1 MNKKFFNLLLM
12 GALAVASIGTVS
24 SCKDYDDDIN
34 NLQEQIDKAA
44 LKTEVDALK
53 TTVTNAQTAAA
64 TAQTTAESAL
74 AKAGTNATDIAAV
87 KATAAELGQ
96 KVADAITKAE
106 NAQDAAENAQDAADE
121 ANAAIAELD
130 EKVQELAEAHATF
143 VTTTQLLEDLNDLE
157 EKITNAYTEQID
169 GLKDTL
175 AIYKSA
181 IDQLYSAVT
190 GVELIGSWS
199 AQTGFTTAGTTTYTT
214 TFNPFNVEITCG
226 KVGANYTFGKDDA
239 CYGNGSAADGHKY
252 SANSTVTY
260 VKDTP
265 FSYSDGELVVRV
277 NPTNAALTKD
287 MIKFIDSKGNDLDD
301 VIEVVEVK
309 KFDKLLTRGTG
320 NKTGLWTLTLKS
332 KKDGDGLDKAVKSSS
347 KQVLYA
353 IGVNNT
359 KSQAETV
366 ADAKDRYVVSTYDA
380 TFSVAAYVAPTSLA
394 DVEVKSASKTTWTKI
409 GSAIVNDD
417 GTPLISVNNGETF
430 EVRFTDAAAYLPNA
444 EYFYV
449 VLDDKHAGISAA
461 SEYNAWQS
469 YDYEGL
475 REMIAVNHGEGKA
488 TLKVTIPS
496 TQQVGDEIQFRV
508 FAIDYTGT
516 VIPNKA
522 FRVYVGADRNVASVT
537 GDLKIAGYQSM
548 ETDLLPITG
557 TLKAGSTLPATVK
570 VKNEGGDEEDAVEL
584 KATYYKEDKKS
595 VVTKPEEA
603 KYVQFTVK
611 DEDTHSV
618 ASTTAATLQKLTD
631 GAVAT
636 GVIGGKDADDKVV
649 INQIDVTLTKVMPTS
664 ADVDKYYE
672 NAGTAWKASQLVD
685 GVYTAYLYPVGNA
698 WTTAWNESNPVK
710 GYKDLKQAINNL
722 PSDTHATLTVAN
734 VSRKAN
740 EAGKKAYIA
749 DTTVTSSGWK
759 LLIPSAAD
767 QTGTKLINNTT
778 KHAAAFGYDF
788 GAISSVKNSSDQYV
802 TTFKKDASDAKYK
815 FEIIFANPLHESVQ
829 TYEFTKKSGKPVNVL
844 EYNKAVP
851 VNLNNTADDN
861 IGHYLIATNSYDNAT
876 FGGKFFYNN
885 HATECVRFT
894 KYPEKYTVNSADVS
908 CATAKLISNSTKT
921 EDYFTVT
928 VNKYGYITFSP
939 NPSATTPPVEDVS
952 STLVLTLVDC
962 FNQTHV
968 YELPFTVKRPE

>member
-34 NLQEQIDKAA
+34 NLQDQINKAA
-44 LKTEVDALK
+44 LKTEVEALQ

-106 NAQDAAENAQDAADE
+106 NAQDAAENAQDAADK

-143 VTTTQLLEDLNDLE
+143 VTTTKLLEDLNDLE

-175 AIYKSA
+175 KIYKSA

-199 AQTGFTTAGTTTYTT
+199 ASAGFTTAGTTTYTT
-214 TFNPFNVEITCG
+214 TFNPFNVAITCG

-260 VKDTP
+260 VKNTP
-265 FSYSDGELVVRV
+265 FCYSDGKLVVRV

-287 MIKFIDSKGNDLDD
+287 MIKFIDSKGDDLDD

-309 KFDKLLTRGTG
+309 KFDELLTRGTG

-332 KKDGDGLDKAVKSSS
+332 KKDGDGLDKAVKNNA

-380 TFSVAAYVAPTSLA
+380 TFSVGTYTAPTSLEN
-394 DVEVKSASKTTWTKI
+394 VEVKSASKTTWTKI
-409 GSAIVNDD
+409 GSSATVDAD

-430 EVRFTDAAAYLPNA
+430 EVRFTDATTYLPNA

-449 VLDDKHAGISAA
+449 VRDDEHAKLSGS
-461 SEYNAWQS
+461 SEYNAWKS

-475 REMIAVNHGEGKA
+475 CEMIAVNHGEGKA

-508 FAIDYTGT
+508 FAIDYAGT

-537 GDLKIAGYQSM
+537 GDLKIAGYQKM

-570 VKNEGGDEEDAVEL
+570 VKNEGSTNEVTL
-584 KATYYKEDKKS
+584 TATYYKEDKTTTTS
-595 VVTKPEEA
+595 KPEEA

-611 DEDTHSV
+611 DEVTHSV

-672 NAGTAWKASQLVD
+672 NAGTAWKASQLDED
-685 GVYTAYLYPVGNA
+685 GVYTAYLYPVDNA
-698 WTTAWNESNPVK
+698 WTTAWNEGNPVK
-710 GYKDLKQAINNL
+710 GYKDLNQAINNL

-740 EAGKKAYIA
+740 EAGKQAYIA

-829 TYEFTKKSGKPVNVL
+829 TYAFAKKGSKEVNVL
-844 EYNKAVP
+844 KYDNAVP
-851 VNLNNTADDN
+851 VNLTNADN
-861 IGHYLIATNSYDNAT
+861 IGLYLKATNSYDNTT
-876 FGGKFFYNN
+876 FDGTFYT
-885 HATECVRFT
+885 ADDKGVRYT
-894 KYPEKYTVNSADVS
+894 KYPKECGNPAVS
-908 CATAKLISNSTKT
+908 CASAKLISNSTKT

-928 VNKYGYITFSP
+928 IDEKGLITFSP
-939 NPSATTPPVEDVS
+939 NPSSTTPPVEDVS
-952 STLVLTLVDC
+952 STLVLTLIDC
-962 FNQTHV
+962 FNEKHV
-968 YELPFTVKRPE
+968 YELPFTVKK

>member
-34 NLQEQIDKAA
+34 NLQDQIDKAA
-44 LKTEVDALK
+44 LKTEVEALK

-74 AKAGTNATDIAAV
+74 AKAGTNATDIATV

-96 KVADAITKAE
+96 KVADAIAK
-106 NAQDAAENAQDAADE
+106 AENAQDAADE

-157 EKITNAYTEQID
+157 EKITNAYTEKIND
-169 GLKDTL
+169 LKATL
-175 AIYKSA
+175 KIYKSA

-199 AQTGFTTAGTTTYTT
+199 ASAGFTTTFTSPNYTT
-214 TFNPFNVEITCG
+214 TFNPLNVEITCG
-226 KVGANYTFGKDDA
+226 KVGANYTFGKDDV
-239 CYGNGSAADGHKY
+239 CNGGDAGAADTHKY

-260 VKDTP
+260 VKNTP
-265 FSYSDGELVVRV
+265 FCYSDGKLVVRV

-309 KFDKLLTRGTG
+309 KFDELLTRGTG

-332 KKDGDGLDKAVKSSS
+332 KKDGDGLNKAVKSSS

-380 TFSVAAYVAPTSLA
+380 TFKAGTYTAPTSLEN
-394 DVEVKSASKTTWTKI
+394 VKVKSASMTTGTAI
-409 GSAIVNDD
+409 GSSATVDTD

-430 EVRFTDAAAYLPNA
+430 EVSFADASVKNA

-449 VLDDKHAGISAA
+449 VRDDEHAKLSGS
-461 SEYNAWQS
+461 SEYNAWKS

-508 FAIDYTGT
+508 FAIDYTGK

-537 GDLKIAGYQSM
+537 GDLKIAGYQKM

-570 VKNEGGDEEDAVEL
+570 VKNEGGDEDDEVEL
-584 KATYYKEDKKS
+584 KATYYKEDKKT
-595 VVTKPEEA
+595 VATKPEEA
-603 KYVQFTVK
+603 KYVQFSVDNSSSTVG
-611 DEDTHSV
+611 
-618 ASTTAATLQKLTD
+618 ATSPTDLQKLTD

-636 GVIGGKDADDKVV
+636 GIIGGKDADGKVV

-672 NAGTAWKASQLVD
+672 NAGTAWKASQLDED
-685 GVYTAYLYPVGNA
+685 GVYTAYLYPVENA
-698 WTTAWNESNPVK
+698 WTTAWNSASPVR

-749 DTTVTSSGWK
+749 DTTVTSSDWK

-778 KHAAAFGYDF
+778 KHAAKFGYDF

-829 TYEFTKKSGKPVNVL
+829 TYAFEKKSGKEVTVL
-844 EYNKAVP
+844 KYNTAAP
-851 VNLNNTADDN
+851 VNLVYDGSDNGYKNN
-861 IGHYLIATNSYDNAT
+861 IGNYLKATNIYDNTT
-876 FGGKFFYNN
+876 FGGTF
-885 HATECVRFT
+885 V
-894 KYPEKYTVNSADVS
+894 KYGNESACLRKVLYPAGAAAS
-908 CATAKLISNSTKT
+908 AKLISNEGGQ
-921 EDYFTVT
+921 EDYFTVAIDG
-928 VNKYGYITFSP
+928 YGYIWFNP
-939 NPSATTPPVEDVS
+939 NPSATTPPVEEVP

-962 FNQTHV
+962 FNQTHE
-968 YELPFTVKRPE
+968 YTFDFTVQP